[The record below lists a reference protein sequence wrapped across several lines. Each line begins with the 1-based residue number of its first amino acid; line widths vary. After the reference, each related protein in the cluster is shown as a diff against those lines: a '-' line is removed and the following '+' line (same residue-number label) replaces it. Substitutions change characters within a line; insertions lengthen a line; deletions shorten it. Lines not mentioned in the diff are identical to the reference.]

1 MAIKITAEEA
11 LLQERQR
18 AEGIAAI
25 IDEDLRSAGVSGATV
40 GVRGDNSIGIRVAS
54 GSLFGTGSSNLSNTG
69 RDVLGTVASKVAGYT
84 DYDIRVEGH
93 TDNVP
98 IGPALARIVKSNW
111 ELSVARAA
119 SAVRYMSSNG
129 VDSSRLSAVGFG
141 EFSPIASNDSDSG
154 REQNRRVE
162 VLLHPR

>member
-1 MAIKITAEEA
+1 MAVKISSEEA
-11 LLQERQR
+11 LLKARQR
-18 AEGIAAI
+18 AEGVAAV
-25 IDEDLRSAGVSGATV
+25 IDEDLRAAGVSGATV

-54 GSLFGTGSSNLSNTG
+54 GSLFGTGSSNLSNTVQ
-69 RDVLGTVASKVAGYT
+69 DVLGTVASKVAGFS

-93 TDNVP
+93 TDDVP
-98 IGPALARIVKSNW
+98 IGPALARIFKSYW

-129 VDSSRLSAVGFG
+129 VSSSRLSAVGFG
-141 EFSPIASNDSDSG
+141 EFSPIADNSSESG

-162 VLLHPR
+162 VVLYPR